1 MDVRAAHAQLQRALE
16 RRHLP
21 LALAAARDCPALG
34 LADALALSL
43 LALES
48 NPPLYDVLA
57 ARWSARWVTERR
69 ANLAEAALVVAALQ
83 AIAGRDPRAGG
94 FALLAVAQRGRQR
107 DVVRTLERWL
117 QQRGAS

>member
-21 LALAAARDCPALG
+21 LALSAARDCPSLG

-48 NPPLYDVLA
+48 NPPLYDVMA
-57 ARWSARWVTERR
+57 ARWSARWITERKADLR
-69 ANLAEAALVVAALQ
+69 DAALVVAALQ

-94 FALLAVAQRGRQR
+94 FALLAVAQRGHHHE
-107 DVVRTLERWL
+107 VARTLERWL
-117 QQRGAS
+117 QQRKAV